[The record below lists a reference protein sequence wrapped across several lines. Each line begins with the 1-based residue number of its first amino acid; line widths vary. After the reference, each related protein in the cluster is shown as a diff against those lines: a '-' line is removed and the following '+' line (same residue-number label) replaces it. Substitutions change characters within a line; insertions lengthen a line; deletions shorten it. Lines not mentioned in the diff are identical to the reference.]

1 LIQDKTLETKRNSG
15 DLLLSVNVPNPHDSF
30 QNIQKLNVL
39 LFTDVKDING
49 NSYSWDKKE
58 DVELISMAFKAL
70 NPAVPADAN
79 IRNRLDSNLF
89 PASCDLELCFPLSIA
104 DPQTGE
110 ITNYDEAS
118 FYWNA
123 DTGTVRCDLLSPEGN
138 GGSTTTGQ
146 FQIDENENG
155 MKVSYSTQY
164 HTANEPEPSPP
175 SVH

>member
-1 LIQDKTLETKRNSG
+1 M
-15 DLLLSVNVPNPHDSF
+15 
-30 QNIQKLNVL
+30 
-39 LFTDVKDING
+39 KDING

-79 IRNRLDSNLF
+79 ILNRLDSNLF

-110 ITNYDEAS
+110 ITRFDEAS

-123 DTGTVRCDLLSPEGN
+123 DTGSIRCESVSPEGTS
-138 GGSTTTGQ
+138 GTSSTIEMQVEETSA
-146 FQIDENENG
+146 G
-155 MKVSYSTQY
+155 MEITYRAITPNK
-164 HTANEPEPSPP
+164 
-175 SVH
+175 